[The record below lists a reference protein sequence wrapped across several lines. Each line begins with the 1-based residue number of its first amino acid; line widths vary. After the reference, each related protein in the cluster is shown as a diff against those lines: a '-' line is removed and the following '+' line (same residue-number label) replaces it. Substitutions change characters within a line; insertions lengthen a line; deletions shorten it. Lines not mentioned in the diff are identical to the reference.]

1 MVSIVSDPIFPGFA
15 EGPCLVLG
23 EPLSWWGGI
32 DPRDGTIIDR
42 HHPQHGWRIAGRVL
56 VLPSGRGSSGGSAVL
71 AESIRL
77 ETAPAGLV
85 LRDVDPILTVGVIVG
100 AELYPE
106 QRRCPLVVAGNGYD
120 RLVSGRHT
128 VILTSGVIEQA

>member
-1 MVSIVSDPIFPGFA
+1 MVTLTSHPIVPGFA

-42 HHPQHGWRIAGRVL
+42 HHPQHGLQTSGRVL
-56 VLPSGRGSSGGSAVL
+56 VLPGGRGSSGGSGVL

-77 ETAPAGLV
+77 GTAPAALV
-85 LRDVDPILTVGVIVG
+85 LGNIDPILAVGVIVG

-106 QRRCPLVVAGNGYD
+106 RRNCPLVVARNGYD
-120 RLVSGRHT
+120 LLVSVRHT
-128 VILTSGVIEQA
+128 IIRTDGRITQA